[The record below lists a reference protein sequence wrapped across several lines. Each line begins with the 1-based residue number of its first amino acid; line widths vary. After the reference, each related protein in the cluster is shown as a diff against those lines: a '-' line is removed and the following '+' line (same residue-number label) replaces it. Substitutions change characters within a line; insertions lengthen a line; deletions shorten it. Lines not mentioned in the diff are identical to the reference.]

1 MPTDQRWHSDTD
13 REYCSSRA
21 GYAAPA
27 DTSSGKYGSGI
38 LTMYVCTYIRTLC
51 TYVCTYVQCVMYIRM
66 YVCRCVLGVAFVHV
80 HTSIRTH
87 VSIVHTYVHM
97 HVLGYIYMLT
107 LW

>member
-38 LTMYVCTYIRTLC
+38 LTMYVCTYVRMYVH
-51 TYVCTYVQCVMYIRM
+51 TYVMYICMSVQYVMYIRM

-87 VSIVHTYVHM
+87 VSIVHTYVHT
-97 HVLGYIYMLT
+97 V
-107 LW
+107 